1 MGFVREPAVSGM
13 FYPDNPGI
21 LKKDI
26 EEYLGKAVFDPI
38 IGDIVGVV
46 SPHAGYMYSGPV
58 AAYGYKAIAGQE
70 YDTVIVIAPSHKMYF
85 EGVAVIDKGGYKTP
99 LGIVEIDEIITGK
112 ILKNC
117 TTVHRN
123 VDAHAGEHSLEV
135 QLPFLQIIL
144 KKFTLV
150 PLIMGS
156 QDLSTCEAL
165 SEGIYEAVK
174 DSRRK
179 ILIVGSTDLS
189 HYYSYA
195 HAAGLDGIVTGHLDD
210 FDVKGLAADLGK
222 DKCEACGAG
231 PMITVMMLSGKL
243 GANQSKVL
251 KYANSGDISGD
262 NSSVVGYVS
271 AVFFK

>member
-26 EEYLGKAVFDPI
+26 EEYLGKAAFDPI

-58 AAYGYKAIAGQE
+58 AAYGYKAIANRE
-70 YDTVIVIAPSHKMYF
+70 YDTVIVIAPSHKRYF

-117 TTVHRN
+117 TTLHRN

-135 QLPFLQIIL
+135 QLPFLQVIL

-156 QDLSTCEAL
+156 QDLSTCEAI
-165 SEGIYEAVK
+165 SEGIYGAVK
-174 DSRRK
+174 DSGRK

-195 HAAGLDGIVTGHLDD
+195 HAVGLDGIVTGHLDN
-210 FDVKGLAADLGK
+210 FDIKGLSADLGK
-222 DKCEACGAG
+222 DKCEACGSG
-231 PMITVMMLSGKL
+231 PMITVMMLSSKL

-262 NSSVVGYVS
+262 RSTVVGYVS